1 MLSKLKYIFLLVI
14 LGGLMLGFQVR
25 NDEDPEKEKILL
37 SLIRY
42 ALTKGHYE
50 PIQINDEFSE
60 KVFDEFLNN
69 LDPSKRLFL
78 QSDIDEFAQYK
89 YLIDDQI
96 KNEDLTFFNLV
107 YERYNLRLGESK
119 KYYKEIFII

>member
-14 LGGLMLGFQVR
+14 LGGLMLGFQVK

-78 QSDIDEFAQYK
+78 QSDIDEFAQFK

-107 YERYNLRLGESK
+107 YERYNLRLDGSK
-119 KYYKEIFII
+119 K